1 MNAKIGERRDM
12 ECVCIEQ
19 ALLAFATPS
28 TAAPALRSA
37 FVPVMVPA
45 MPLTA
50 VQGSVQNKPGIHVC

>member
-1 MNAKIGERRDM
+1 MQRLERDVIWSV
-12 ECVCIEQ
+12 CVEQ